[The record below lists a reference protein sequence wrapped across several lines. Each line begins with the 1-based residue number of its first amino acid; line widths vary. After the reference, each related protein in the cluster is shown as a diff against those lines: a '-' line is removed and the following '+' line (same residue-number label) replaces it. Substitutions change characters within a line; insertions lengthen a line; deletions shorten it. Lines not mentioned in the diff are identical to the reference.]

1 MAVLS
6 DWDTIGLDVLFAA
19 EIESGRSDQNGG
31 TSLFTRTSGGGG
43 RVVTGSIVDGSLA
56 YDGANDFDRFMYLA
70 TPILRWNDFNPSNS
84 ITDWHAANSDA
95 LLYLTADVG
104 GVPVTYSSTQTLI
117 SGGTAWFN
125 FNATAEFWDA
135 VSAVVQGTHFVI
147 GMARAGRV
155 PTDHTADAGDVA
167 FTFAVAEPAIT
178 KVNAP
183 VDAGDI
189 AWAFDLSEPS
199 VLLLKTVNAGDL
211 AWQFALPEPRVTKT
225 GSHVVNAGDLGWAFA
240 LPEPRV
246 TKTGSHVVNAGDLGW
261 AFALPEPSVT
271 KTGAHIVN
279 AGGLG
284 WAFGLAEPSVTKSGS
299 HVVNAGDLAWQF
311 ALPEPLVSI
320 TSAHAADAG
329 DVAWSFDLAVPRVTL
344 NKSVNAGDA
353 AWSFDLV
360 EPRVS
365 IATTQAV
372 GAGAVAWSFDLAEP
386 LVSKTISHTIDAAE
400 VEWNFDL
407 PEPSVTRF
415 GPVAVAAGGID
426 WRFAIQTPRVTNHE
440 RMIRTSRG
448 ARRRMTHRAST
459 ERPVPT
465 GAEDPYGNA
474 VTSITNPL
482 TDHPCYWQA
491 QSERVV
497 RDSSKHVSIA
507 EHLILFPL
515 GTDVQE
521 RDQIISI
528 TDRRG
533 RPLKSTRLGVLPVL
547 RREDHIEAEA
557 KEID

>member
-1 MAVLS
+1 
-6 DWDTIGLDVLFAA
+6 
-19 EIESGRSDQNGG
+19 
-31 TSLFTRTSGGGG
+31 
-43 RVVTGSIVDGSLA
+43 
-56 YDGANDFDRFMYLA
+56 MYLA
-70 TPILRWNDFNPSNS
+70 TPLMRWNDFSPGAG
-84 ITDWHAANSDA
+84 ITVWHAANSDA

-104 GVPVTYSSTQTLI
+104 GVPVTYSSTQTVI
-117 SGGTAWFN
+117 SGGGSWFN
-125 FNATAEFWDA
+125 FNVTAEFWNAVDA
-135 VSAVVQGTHFVI
+135 VAESSHFVL
-147 GMARAGRV
+147 GMARAGSG
-155 PTDHTADAGDVA
+155 PTDHTADAGDLA
-167 FTFAVAEPAIT
+167 WQFDLADPTIT
-178 KVNAP
+178 KVSPP

-189 AWAFDLSEPS
+189 AWAFDLSEPR

-211 AWQFALPEPRVTKT
+211 AWAFALPEPSVTKTGSHVVNAGDLDWQFDLAEPRVTKT
-225 GSHVVNAGDLGWAFA
+225 GSHVVNAGDLAWAF
-240 LPEPRV
+240 
-246 TKTGSHVVNAGDLGW
+246 G
-261 AFALPEPSVT
+261 LPEPSVT

-279 AGGLG
+279 AGDLG
-284 WAFGLAEPSVTKSGS
+284 WAFTLAEPSVTKTGS
-299 HVVNAGDLAWQF
+299 HIVNAGDLAWGF
-311 ALPEPLVSI
+311 ALPEPLVTI

-329 DVAWSFDLAVPRVTL
+329 DVAWSFDLAEPTVTL
-344 NKSVNAGDA
+344 SKSVNAGVA

-372 GAGAVAWSFDLAEP
+372 GAGDVAWSFDLAEP

-400 VEWNFDL
+400 IEWSFDL
-407 PEPSVTRF
+407 AEPSVTRF

-459 ERPVPT
+459 ERPMPT
-465 GAEDPYGNA
+465 GAEDPFGNA
-474 VTSITNPL
+474 VTSVTNPL